1 MASQRIRKS
10 ALKRRIHDINQQKWH
25 SDVHENSQ
33 CTFYR
38 TFKEALVF
46 EDYINLLDRKDAI
59 NLTKFRCRNHKLPV
73 SRTKYPGYLPES
85 IKCKLCNSNELG
97 DEFHYLFKCKHLENE
112 RKLYLGQTLFRSPNI
127 FTIQRVM
134 NDKSIHKLKKLAKF
148 VAIILNKFRKESFI
162 NVHNTD
168 VNIVADEQNT
178 DRTASRSGRR
188 ICRPIRLDL

>member
-1 MASQRIRKS
+1 
-10 ALKRRIHDINQQKWH
+10 
-25 SDVHENSQ
+25 
-33 CTFYR
+33 
-38 TFKEALVF
+38 
-46 EDYINLLDRKDAI
+46 
-59 NLTKFRCRNHKLPV
+59 
-73 SRTKYPGYLPES
+73 
-85 IKCKLCNSNELG
+85 
-97 DEFHYLFKCKHLENE
+97 
-112 RKLYLGQTLFRSPNI
+112 
-127 FTIQRVM
+127 M